1 MSATPLVEP
10 VSELMRE
17 VARTVILPVFGTAE
31 IFEKSPG
38 DLVTEADRASEDILT
53 ARLPELYDGSRVI
66 GEEAAH
72 ADPRVLDGI
81 ADGAVWV
88 VDPLD
93 GTNNF
98 AAGRRPF
105 AMMVALLQDDRCLA
119 GWILDPLADVMWWA
133 QESGGAWCDGD
144 RVAVAPRRVVPAA
157 ELTGRASVSGLP
169 RGTARHIDA
178 SAGDFASLLPGLR
191 CAGAEYPAVMTG
203 EDDFVVFGR
212 TQPWDHLA
220 GVLFAQEAGGVALRP
235 DGSEYRASTHSS
247 RGLVVAR
254 DEATYAAVRDVLF
267 PQEDPQ
273 G

>member
-1 MSATPLVEP
+1 MTAASLVEP

-31 IFEKSPG
+31 IFEKAPG

-53 ARLPELYDGSRVI
+53 ARLPELLGASRVI

-81 ADGAVWV
+81 GDGVAWV

-105 AMMVALLQDDRCLA
+105 AMMVALLVDDRCAA
-119 GWILDPLADVMWWA
+119 GWILDPVADVMWWA
-133 QESGGAWCDGD
+133 REGGGAWCDGD
-144 RVAVAPRRVVPAA
+144 RVEVFPRPA
-157 ELTGRASVSGLP
+157 EPTTGLTGRASVSGLP
-169 RGTARHIDA
+169 PGVARHIDR
-178 SAGDFASLLPGLR
+178 SADDFASLLPGLR
-191 CAGAEYPAVMTG
+191 CAGAEYPAVMAG

-235 DGSEYRASTHSS
+235 DGSAYRASSHGS

-254 DEATYAAVRDVLF
+254 DDATYTAVRDVLF
-267 PQEDPQ
+267 PQAVPPE
-273 G
+273 

>member
-1 MSATPLVEP
+1 MTLDPLVEP

-31 IFEKSPG
+31 IFEKAPG

-53 ARLPELYDGSRVI
+53 ARLPGLLGGSRVI

-81 ADGAVWV
+81 GDGAAWV

-105 AMMVALLQDDRCLA
+105 AMMVALIVDDRCVA
-119 GWILDPLADVMWWA
+119 GWILDPVADTMWWA
-133 QESGGAWCDGD
+133 REGGGAWRDSD
-144 RVAVAPRRVVPAA
+144 RVEVAPRPAVPTNQ
-157 ELTGRASVSGLP
+157 LTGRASVSGLP
-169 RGTARHIDA
+169 RDAARHIHR
-178 SAGDFASLLPGLR
+178 SAEDFASLLPGLR
-191 CAGAEYPAVMTG
+191 CAGAEYPAVVMG

-235 DGSEYRASTHSS
+235 DGAAYRASSHAS

-254 DEATYAAVRDVLF
+254 DEATYAAVREVLF
-267 PQEDPQ
+267 PPDGPRS
-273 G
+273 